1 MVKRVRSTTVW
12 PPRVYTICALLL
24 LARLALTAGPGAAQA
39 PVVDLSVEP
48 SMVKG
53 ARTAPVT
60 IVEFSD
66 YQ

>member
-1 MVKRVRSTTVW
+1 MNRVRVA
-12 PPRVYTICALLL
+12 VLLL
-24 LARLALTAGPGAAQA
+24 LAVVPGAWASTSST
-39 PVVDLSVEP
+39 PP
-48 SMVKG
+48 SPSTPPTPPSPPDFTLDPAMTKG